1 MRGFCDE
8 WKRKNEALQEE
19 LEQRR
24 ISVDVLAR
32 RLSETER
39 EIKQLTYE
47 RDRARMMAES
57 SGSLA
62 EYRMRQI
69 FGLQAE
75 ISHLKG
81 EAL

>member
-1 MRGFCDE
+1 MHGFCDD
-8 WKRKNEALQEE
+8 WKRKCEQLKADYELVLKVAEE
-19 LEQRR
+19 Q
-24 ISVDVLAR
+24 VAR
-32 RLSETER
+32 
-39 EIKQLTYE
+39 LTYE

-69 FGLQAE
+69 FALQAE